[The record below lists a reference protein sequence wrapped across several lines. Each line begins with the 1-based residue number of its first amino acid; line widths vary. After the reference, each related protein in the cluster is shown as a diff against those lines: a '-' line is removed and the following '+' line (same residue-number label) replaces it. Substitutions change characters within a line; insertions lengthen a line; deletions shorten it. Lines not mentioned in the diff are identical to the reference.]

1 MMTDEILETLKKLI
15 LAPGPTGFEHRVRE
29 VFIKEIK
36 DHVDQVQVDTLGN
49 VIAIKT
55 GRKKNGPKIMV
66 AAHLDE
72 IGLIVKYVDEAGW
85 VYFELLGF
93 VDERAL
99 AGQLV
104 SINTDHGTVS
114 GVVGIKGKLFAK
126 PEELAKSIPASEM
139 WIDVGVASRKEA
151 LEIGI
156 KIGDPITF
164 QKRFEILRDGNVVCA
179 PSLDNRVGCSVLI
192 EAVREFENE
201 PHDATIYAVGTVQE
215 EVGCRGAKTAAS
227 ALNPDV
233 AFVVDTTT
241 GEDPATP
248 RKEVA
253 TKIGGGP
260 AIRLM
265 DQSLMLGHIT
275 LPRMKQ
281 FLISTAEAERVPYQ
295 LEVIPKVATD
305 AATLHLSG
313 RGILTGSILIPRR
326 YFHTPLE
333 IAMVSDIHNAR
344 RLLTAGIKN
353 ISSLISLPH
362 AD

>member
-1 MMTDEILETLKKLI
+1 MQEILETLKKLI
-15 LAPGPTGFEHRVRE
+15 MAAGPTGFEQQVRE
-29 VFIKEIK
+29 VFIKEITN
-36 DHVDQVQVDTLGN
+36 HVDQVQVDALGN
-49 VIAIKT
+49 VIAVKT
-55 GRKKNGPKIMV
+55 GRKKDGPKIMV

-85 VYFELLGF
+85 VYFEPLGF

-104 SINTDHGTVS
+104 SIHTHQGAVS

-139 WIDVGVASRKEA
+139 WIDVGAASEKEA
-151 LEIGI
+151 GEIGI
-156 KIGDPITF
+156 RIGNPITF
-164 QKRFEILRDGNVVCA
+164 QKRFETLGGGNVICA

-192 EAVREFENE
+192 EAVRNLKNE

-215 EVGCRGAKTAAS
+215 EVGCRGAKTAA
-227 ALNPDV
+227 AAVNPDV
-233 AFVVDTTT
+233 ALVVDTTI

-248 RKEVA
+248 RKEVS
-253 TKIGGGP
+253 TRIGAGP

-265 DQSLMLGHIT
+265 DQSQMLGHIT
-275 LPRMKQ
+275 LPRMKE
-281 FLISTAEAERVPYQ
+281 FLISTAEAERIPYQ
-295 LEVIPKVATD
+295 LEVLPKVATD

-333 IAMVSDIHNAR
+333 LAMVSDIQNAT
-344 RLLTAGIKN
+344 RLLTAGIKK
-353 ISSLISLPH
+353 ITS
-362 AD
+362 